1 MPVGSEDSMQAEI
14 NHDTVTR
21 EMDLQACDCEE
32 CQQGR
37 RADSAGTRRDL
48 RSEAMVVC
56 ELCQKESEPM
66 SDVWFCDACKKN
78 LCKSCGNVELCP
90 LESCSKQLCSKC
102 ARKSKCKGC
111 KRGQP
116 LEGNTTRT
124 GAATGG
130 ASSGGVTSSR
140 TMNSRPEDLAM
151 SLLGAARA
159 ASSEA
164 AEAARVVQALEE
176 TMELEA
182 EKKRL
187 EERIAELEAEKKR
200 QQEQLKDSLEEKKR
214 QQEQLKDLRRKKDAQ
229 NGHEACESGAARR
242 LTQGRGEGGQ
252 IGGSASKQRKEK
264 EEERAMNDRLRTQS
278 GVPTNR
284 HAGGQ
289 DKTVKEGS
297 ARVDEDPHLS
307 PSAKSVAVGTKK
319 DREAVDWGTGSGADT
334 SKKGKGK
341 DPA

>member
-1 MPVGSEDSMQAEI
+1 
-14 NHDTVTR
+14 
-21 EMDLQACDCEE
+21 
-32 CQQGR
+32 
-37 RADSAGTRRDL
+37 
-48 RSEAMVVC
+48 
-56 ELCQKESEPM
+56 
-66 SDVWFCDACKKN
+66 
-78 LCKSCGNVELCP
+78 
-90 LESCSKQLCSKC
+90 
-102 ARKSKCKGC
+102 
-111 KRGQP
+111 
-116 LEGNTTRT
+116 
-124 GAATGG
+124 
-130 ASSGGVTSSR
+130 
-140 TMNSRPEDLAM
+140 MNSRPQDLAT

-164 AEAARVVQALEE
+164 AQAARVAQALEE
-176 TMELEA
+176 TVQLEA

-187 EERIAELEAEKKR
+187 EERIAELEAQKN
-200 QQEQLKDSLEEKKR
+200 R

-229 NGHEACESGAARR
+229 DGHEACESGAARR
-242 LTQGRGEGGQ
+242 LTQGRGEGGH

-307 PSAKSVAVGTKK
+307 PSAKSVAMGTKK
-319 DREAVDWGTGSGADT
+319 DDEALDGGTGSGADT